1 MIPRRFAGYRLAGLP
16 LENVSGKV
24 KEAAD
29 VLKNNYT
36 QMPTYEESID
46 IPGTEARV
54 VMNAWPNGGINLRT
68 DSNIAGNPGEVQK
81 IIDAKP
87 PGVLT
92 LGWGLEGD
100 RFGLNDKQRFKAARI
115 AQKEFKRIFADIPN
129 GTIVQNAPI
138 GGMSGNYTRADAYMS
153 QGMGPLQHDGQQYA
167 IMNNGEMTPVSPFT
181 PLEGH
186 AEHLSRRS
194 SAGGQVDIANLIQ
207 DELASRRDRQAYG
220 YEDSPPPSSRYVDE
234 NGINYVGPTEFKDFT
249 VREMTEDAYRSEHM
263 GGGESYPLPANHEDR
278 VVRDERRIPHLP
290 EIAQRNVAKDAIQGI
305 SQSEYLQLNNRDP
318 FDNSPAFNVTPQ
330 EIGEFRDE
338 QTRFASQP
346 SYLRDMSDIVEGVY
360 NRPSPP
366 VLSIDDAGRVLQD
379 RRRPRTRDLA
389 NADLNLTEDD
399 RRTIMRNR
407 VGGMFTGGRAGV
419 SMADSDPNDLRS
431 TRSGFSD
438 HRSDRAR
445 PNSPALVEDMRTYQ
459 AIAARVDPYLRGP
472 RTESDANRASTNP
485 DIAMAVQLDPSRT
498 PLINIT
504 GRHSRTPDPNNR
516 VAGPRVP
523 PVESRE
529 FPAPRPRGN
538 RVRTTNP
545 SEGLMMDEPPAPS
558 AVDAIRDELGL
569 RRRSSNGSLVPET
582 NDIPF

>member
-29 VLKNNYT
+29 VLNSNYT
-36 QMPTYEESID
+36 QLPTYEESID
-46 IPGTEARV
+46 IPGTQARV
-54 VMNAWPNGGINLRT
+54 VMNAWPNGRMNLKT
-68 DSNIAGNPGEVQK
+68 NSDVVGNSGEVQK
-81 IIDAKP
+81 IIDAQP

-100 RFGLNDKQRFKAARI
+100 GSLNDKQKFRAARI

-138 GGMSGNYTRADAYMS
+138 GGMNGDYTRADAYMS

-167 IMNNGEMTPVSPFT
+167 IMNNGVMNPVSPFT

-194 SAGGQVDIANLIQ
+194 SAGGQTDIANLIQ

-220 YEDSPPPSSRYVDE
+220 YEDSSPSRYVPGPEYDGDE
-234 NGINYVGPTEFKDFT
+234 DGVTRVGPTEFKDFA
-249 VREMTEDAYRSEHM
+249 VREMTEDAYRSEFL
-263 GGGESYPLPANHEDR
+263 GGGRGALGGPRPANHEDR
-278 VVRDERRIPHLP
+278 VVRDERRTPYLP
-290 EIAQRNVAKDAIQGI
+290 EIAQRHVAKNAIQGI
-305 SQSEYLQLNNRDP
+305 SQSEYLQLRDRDS

-346 SYLRDMSDIVEGVY
+346 SYLREMSDAVERVY

-379 RRRPRTRDLA
+379 RRRPRTRDMA
-389 NADLNLTEDD
+389 NTDLNLTEDD

-407 VGGMFTGGRAGV
+407 VGGMFTGGV
-419 SMADSDPNDLRS
+419 DSDPTDLR
-431 TRSGFSD
+431 TARSGFSD
-438 HRSDRAR
+438 QRNYSGRWPSNPR
-445 PNSPALVEDMRTYQ
+445 QPNSPALVEDMRSYQ

-472 RTESDANRASTNP
+472 RSESEANRASTNP
-485 DIAMAVQLDPSRT
+485 DIAMAVQLDPNRT
-498 PLINIT
+498 LSSNIT
-504 GRHSRTPDPNNR
+504 GHSDSSDPNTR
-516 VAGPRVP
+516 IAGPRVP

-529 FPAPRPRGN
+529 FPAPTP
-538 RVRTTNP
+538 VP
-545 SEGLMMDEPPAPS
+545 SRSERRQSIS
-558 AVDAIRDELGL
+558 AVNAIRDELGL
-569 RRRSSNGSLVPET
+569 RRRLSNGSLAPET
-582 NDIPF
+582 DDVPF